1 MQITAD
7 SLKNHHLP
15 RTLAGN
21 MTYRCRSVRTLWSMS
36 RSMQAAPVGFS
47 RFCTAGLPPAQR
59 IIGWEQIN
67 ATGLVGVRTRPLG
80 DRPLQAAALKLV
92 MPSLTAGRIRGAAHS
107 VERGERQILE
117 HPTGGAV
124 LYAGLSGRGRF
135 TTRRGSQEVLPGQG
149 IICDADQVFTRTFS
163 DGLDALLLTVPRSAL
178 RSGSRPAG
186 LGRPMRFGFLPG
198 AEDQPG
204 GAAATLSA
212 QHLVRRIASA
222 LDSAHRGTPA
232 DLDALEAAITGL
244 VGQVLDA
251 GAEPDDSTE
260 VVLDY
265 IAAHACERGL
275 SSEGISRALGL
286 SSRQL
291 SRVLARAGTTL
302 PQAIQDQRLLQ
313 ARRLLADP
321 QHAHLAMSEVADA
334 TGFGSPEEF
343 SRSYR
348 RRFSIPPL
356 RHRRILT
363 QEESG

>member
-1 MQITAD
+1 
-7 SLKNHHLP
+7 
-15 RTLAGN
+15 
-21 MTYRCRSVRTLWSMS
+21 MTYRRRSVRTLWSMS

-178 RSGSRPAG
+178 RSGSRSAG
-186 LGRPMRFGFLPG
+186 LGHPLRFDFLPG

-204 GAAATLSA
+204 GAAAAHSAWSTGSRRPWIQLIAAPRQIWTHWRRLSPA
-212 QHLVRRIASA
+212 WSA
-222 LDSAHRGTPA
+222 RFSTPA
-232 DLDALEAAITGL
+232 QNTTTAPRSFWTSSLRMPVSEDSPRRES
-244 VGQVLDA
+244 A
-251 GAEPDDSTE
+251 GPWACHRDSSPGSSP
-260 VVLDY
+260 
-265 IAAHACERGL
+265 APERH
-275 SSEGISRALGL
+275 SHKRSRISGCCRPNGCSQTA
-286 SSRQL
+286 STR
-291 SRVLARAGTTL
+291 
-302 PQAIQDQRLLQ
+302 I
-313 ARRLLADP
+313 
-321 QHAHLAMSEVADA
+321 
-334 TGFGSPEEF
+334 SP
-343 SRSYR
+343 
-348 RRFSIPPL
+348 
-356 RHRRILT
+356 
-363 QEESG
+363 